1 MDHQKI
7 TKSEL
12 ALGLTMSLFYLCTLY
27 ALVTGQRT
35 LLLFFFLLHSC
46 LCIVFFL
53 VSCGQ
58 ISLAVLDHCENNRRE
73 EELEDEIS
81 RYQESLTASE
91 KKEKDLLRENQM
103 LTSRVAELETAAAMI
118 PSAVATQDAPNP
130 LLPPEE
136 SIQEFDLAALAGNV
150 LNDFH
155 QQSSEHGIRLQ
166 LSTSGEPVMMTADPA
181 LLTVIIRNITDNAI
195 KYAGRGN
202 SLFLTLSSM
211 GDQIFLV
218 FKDNGPGLPE
228 EEAGHIFDLNY
239 QGSNRRNGSGLGL
252 TQVKAVIEHLGGT
265 IEVKS
270 GDCPG
275 MALYI
280 TLPANA
286 ESGNEEESV

>member
-1 MDHQKI
+1 M
-7 TKSEL
+7 
-12 ALGLTMSLFYLCTLY
+12 
-27 ALVTGQRT
+27 
-35 LLLFFFLLHSC
+35 
-46 LCIVFFL
+46 
-53 VSCGQ
+53 
-58 ISLAVLDHCENNRRE
+58 DHCENNRRE

-118 PSAVATQDAPNP
+118 PSAVATQNAPNP

-166 LSTSGEPVMMTADPA
+166 LSTSGEPVMMTAEPA
-181 LLTVIIRNITDNAI
+181 LLTVVIRNITDNAI

-218 FKDNGPGLPE
+218 FKDNGPGLPV

>member
-1 MDHQKI
+1 MDHQRI

-12 ALGLTMSLFYLCTLY
+12 ALGLAMALFYLCTLY
-27 ALVTGQRT
+27 ALVSGQRT

-81 RYQESLTASE
+81 RYQENLTASE

-103 LTSRVAELETAAAMI
+103 LTSRVAELETAAAMVPTVI
-118 PSAVATQDAPNP
+118 SEQSAPNP

-136 SIQEFDLAALAGNV
+136 ARQEFDLAALAGKV
-150 LNDFH
+150 LDSFH
-155 QQSSEHGIRLQ
+155 QQASEHSIRLQ
-166 LSTSGEPVMMTADPA
+166 LSTSGEPIMMTADPA
-181 LLTVIIRNITDNAI
+181 YLAVVIRNITDNAI

-218 FKDNGPGLPE
+218 FKDNGPGIPE
-228 EEAGHIFDLNY
+228 EEASHIFDLNY

-280 TLPANA
+280 TLPVNQEA
-286 ESGNEEESV
+286 ENGEESV